1 MKQKLK
7 AYLKEKGL
15 KSTRQREL
23 ILDVF
28 IKNSSHI
35 TPEELHRLV
44 STRSSDIGVA
54 TVYRTLKLFV
64 QAQIAAERRFD
75 DNITRYEPRIEG
87 EHHDHMICTV
97 CGHIYE
103 FEDQTIE
110 QRQVDVANQLGMVIT
125 SHRLEL
131 YGYCKDKSKCDAN
144 KLSQNQ

>member
-1 MKQKLK
+1 MQQKLK
-7 AYLKEKGL
+7 TYLKSQGL

-28 IKNSSHI
+28 VQNSSHI

-44 STRSSDIGVA
+44 AHQSSNIGVA

-64 QAQIAAERRFD
+64 QAKIATERRFD
-75 DNITRYEPRIEG
+75 DNITRYEPRVEG

-103 FEDQTIE
+103 FEDPTIE
-110 QRQVDVANQLGMVIT
+110 QRQVDVANELNMVIT

-131 YGYCKDKSKCDAN
+131 YGYCKDKNSCEAYKA
-144 KLSQNQ
+144 SQQV

>member
-1 MKQKLK
+1 MQQKLK
-7 AYLKEKGL
+7 TYLKNKGP

-35 TPEELHRLV
+35 TTEELHRLV
-44 STRSSDIGVA
+44 SHHSSEIGVA

-64 QAQIAAERRFD
+64 QARIASERRFE
-75 DNITRYEPRIEG
+75 DNVTRYEPRVEG

-103 FEDQTIE
+103 FEDPMIE
-110 QRQVDVANQLGMVIT
+110 QRQVYIANQLGMVIT

-131 YGYCKDKSKCDAN
+131 YGYCKDKNICNAN
-144 KLSQNQ
+144 KLRQKS

>member
-1 MKQKLK
+1 MQKKLK
-7 AYLKEKGL
+7 SYLKSKGL

-28 IKNSSHI
+28 VTNSSHI
-35 TPEELHRLV
+35 TPEELHKLV
-44 STRSSDIGVA
+44 SVNSSEIGVA

-64 QAQIAAERRFD
+64 QANIAAERRFE
-75 DNITRYEPRIEG
+75 DNVTRYEPRIEG

-103 FEDQTIE
+103 FEDPTIE
-110 QRQVDVANQLGMVIT
+110 QRQIDVAEQLGMVIT

-131 YGYCKDKSKCDAN
+131 YGHCKD
-144 KLSQNQ
+144 LSTCKNQVK

>member
-1 MKQKLK
+1 MQQKLK
-7 AYLKEKGL
+7 EYLKAKGL

-28 IKNSSHI
+28 VKNSSHI

-44 STRSSDIGVA
+44 SIHSSEIGVA

-64 QAQIAAERRFD
+64 QAQIAVERRFE

-103 FEDQTIE
+103 FEDLTIE

-131 YGYCKDKSKCDAN
+131 YGHCKDKETCN
-144 KLSQNQ
+144 IYKLRQGC

>member
-1 MKQKLK
+1 MQQKLK
-7 AYLKEKGL
+7 NYLKTKGL

-28 IKNSSHI
+28 VKNSSHI

-44 STRSSDIGVA
+44 SIHSSEIGVA

-64 QAQIAAERRFD
+64 QAQIAVERRFE
-75 DNITRYEPRIEG
+75 DNMTRYEPRIEG
-87 EHHDHMICTV
+87 EHHYHMICTV

-103 FEDQTIE
+103 FEDLMIE
-110 QRQVDVANQLGMVIT
+110 QRQVDIANQLDMVIT

-131 YGYCKDKSKCDAN
+131 YGYCKDKKRCDEN
-144 KLSQNQ
+144 KSTQKR

>member
-7 AYLKEKGL
+7 IYLKSKGL

-28 IKNSSHI
+28 MSNSSHI
-35 TPEELHRLV
+35 TPEELHRKV
-44 STRSSDIGVA
+44 SLQSSDIGVA

-64 QAQIAAERRFD
+64 QASIAAERRFG
-75 DNITRYEPRIEG
+75 DNVTRYEPRIEG

-110 QRQVDVANQLGMVIT
+110 QRQIDVAEQLGMVIT

-131 YGYCKDKSKCDAN
+131 YGYCKDTDNCTIKTA
-144 KLSQNQ
+144 KLNQ